1 MKKIAVALSDD
12 KKTVSEH
19 FGTCAAYML
28 FETEGEE
35 IISSK
40 EIVNELQSHQ
50 GGCAVP
56 GFINSLGANVVIT
69 GGMGVKAIEKCAAFN
84 IEAILGHVGPVEDI
98 VKAYLKGEITSVG
111 AGCEHHDHGC

>member
-12 KKTVSEH
+12 KNTVSAH

-28 FETEGEE
+28 YEAEGDQVV
-35 IISSK
+35 SK
-40 EIVNELQSHQ
+40 KEVVNELQSHQ

-69 GGMGVKAIEKCAAFN
+69 GGMGVKAIEKCAGYG
-84 IEAILGHVGPVEDI
+84 IEVVMGHVGPVEEI
-98 VKAYLKGEITSVG
+98 VEGYLKGEIVSVG
-111 AGCEHHDHGC
+111 DGCDHHSC